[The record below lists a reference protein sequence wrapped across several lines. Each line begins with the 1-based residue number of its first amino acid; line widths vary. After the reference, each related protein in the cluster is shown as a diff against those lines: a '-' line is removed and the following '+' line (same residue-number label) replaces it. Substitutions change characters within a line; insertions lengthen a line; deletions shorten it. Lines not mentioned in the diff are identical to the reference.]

1 MAISVVARRLLLSI
15 AAGSTL
21 ALIGTSPGTPQPAQS
36 GVAALGI
43 ELPTIGIIFR
53 EFRWRWRVTFDTYFN
68 AQVMKEIRDDLH
80 ADYVRTGWIPD
91 WVARE
96 ERRHRAWHNEDE
108 AMHSICSSGLHAMIV
123 VPREGEDAR
132 GTDHLLQN
140 IRLFFERYTRREP
153 GCIAWAEIGNEN
165 DLPSNGYSDVRSYA
179 SYYARVAPIVVSF
192 GIRVIT
198 SGCSGEDRPWT
209 HNLATILRTLA
220 GPPPVDGFGYH
231 PYGVPA
237 TQMSEAL
244 LAMRKAAAS
253 DVGSLPSVYVT
264 EIGESSPEAL
274 YQTLVELVRV
284 TPAVTIYEYRA
295 QPGED
300 ARYSLKGNPRL
311 YAAAQRA
318 WTAAFSH

>member
-1 MAISVVARRLLLSI
+1 MAISVVARRLLRSVV
-15 AAGSTL
+15 AASTL
-21 ALIGTSPGTPQPAQS
+21 ALIAAYPGTPEPAQS
-36 GVAALGI
+36 GVAVLGI

-53 EFRWRWRVTFDTYFN
+53 QFRWRWHVTFESYFSS
-68 AQVMKEIRDDLH
+68 QVMKEIRDDLH

-108 AMHSICSSGLHAMIV
+108 TMHSICGSGLHAMIV
-123 VPREGEDAR
+123 VPREGQDAR
-132 GTDHLLQN
+132 GTDHLLEN
-140 IRLFFERYTRREP
+140 VRLFFERYTRREP

-165 DLPSNGYSDVRSYA
+165 DLPSNGYSDVRAYA
-179 SYYARVAPIVVSF
+179 SYYARVAPIVASF

-209 HNLATILRTLA
+209 HTLAAILRSLA
-220 GPPPVDGFGYH
+220 VPPPDGFGYH

-237 TQMSEAL
+237 LQMNEAL
-244 LAMRKAAAS
+244 AAMRKAAA
-253 DVGSLPSVYVT
+253 DDGSAPPVYVT
-264 EIGESSPEAL
+264 EIGESSPDAL
-274 YQTLVELVRV
+274 YQTLVALARL

-300 ARYSLKGNPRL
+300 PRYALKGNPQL

-318 WTAAFSH
+318 WTAAFSR